1 MESEIDVKSA
11 VELYIMAR
19 NEKARIEREAAEQ
32 VQPFTEAM
40 EDAKAAIVQYM
51 VANEQKSIRVD
62 AGLVSLITEKSVYV
76 VDQSAF
82 SDWVKETGNLA
93 CMQMRVAK
101 NNVLEYAD
109 EHGKLPDGLE
119 ISSKYTARV
128 TASR

>member
-1 MESEIDVKSA
+1 MASEIDVKSA

-32 VQPFTEAM
+32 IQPFTEAM

-62 AGLVSLITEKSVYV
+62 AGLVSLITETSVYI

-82 SDWVKETGNLA
+82 SDWVKETGNLS

-101 NNVLEYAD
+101 ANVLEYAD

-119 ISSKYTARV
+119 SSSKYTARV

>member
-1 MESEIDVKSA
+1 MASEVDIKSA

-19 NEKARIEREAAEQ
+19 NEKARLEREHEAA
-32 VQPFTEAM
+32 VQQFVDAM
-40 EDAKAAIVQYM
+40 EDAKAAMIQYM
-51 VANEQKSIRVD
+51 VANEQKAVRVD
-62 AGLVSLITEKSVYV
+62 AGLVSLVTEKSVYI

-82 SDWVKETGNLA
+82 SDWIKETGNLA

-119 ISSKYTARV
+119 TSSKYTARV

>member
-62 AGLVSLITEKSVYV
+62 AGLVSLITETSVYIA
-76 VDQSAF
+76 DQSAF
-82 SDWVKETGNLA
+82 ADWVKETGNLA